1 MFGDVLFQTYKINE
15 IVNKLLLAGNKFM
28 SEMHLMQHGFSYS
41 TFGPFTKN
49 KESVQNLKWQV
60 IQDIFTKRNYIKPAF
75 NMILWYRELWKFT

>member
-41 TFGPFTKN
+41 TFGPLTKN
-49 KESVQNLKWQV
+49 KESVQNLK
-60 IQDIFTKRNYIKPAF
+60 
-75 NMILWYRELWKFT
+75 